1 MALRLPS
8 SWRVASRW
16 LKRRAPATLFG
27 RSLMIIVLP
36 IALMQAAVTYA
47 FFEAHWQTVTSRLS
61 EGLAGDIAWAV
72 ESYKDDPS
80 PESFARLSERAE
92 ESLGL
97 SIALQ
102 PGRKIPEH
110 RRDPPALIEP
120 FFAPVD
126 RSLERALSARLDDP
140 YWFDTTRYPA
150 YVDIRVAAPG
160 GVMRVLAPRERAFA
174 TQGHIFVLWLTIAT
188 VLLTTVAILFI
199 RNQVRAIER
208 LAAAAEAFG
217 RGGEDAKFKPHGARE
232 VRQAARAFLDM
243 RARIQRHIDQ
253 RTALLASVSHDLRTP
268 LTRLKL
274 ALALA
279 EPGARTADMKRDL
292 AEMEHMIDEYL
303 AFARGEAGRCLR
315 RWRRTPGRWAR
326 PSRPRSMRRFR
337 RLRDPWPCAAR
348 SAIWPRTPRRTAIT
362 WRWRRA
368 RSRTASRSPSMMTA
382 RAFRRPAGRRP
393 SPPSPAWMR
402 AATRTS
408 KALAWASPSP
418 ATWPEATAATS
429 RSRPRRWAACA
440 LCCGCRGRRA
450 FTGGSARAG
459 SVGTGRTER
468 LACAA
473 SASGWRYGFWRL
485 RRSPPIRSKASG

>member
-1 MALRLPS
+1 
-8 SWRVASRW
+8 VASRW

-36 IALMQAAVTYA
+36 IALMQAAVTYV

-80 PESFARLSERAE
+80 PQSFARLSERAE
-92 ESLGL
+92 ESMGL

-102 PGRKIPEH
+102 PGRKLPE
-110 RRDPPALIEP
+110 RRREPPALIEP

-150 YVDIRVAAPG
+150 YVDIRVAGPG
-160 GVMRVLAPRERAFA
+160 GVLRVLAPRERAFA

-188 VLLTTVAILFI
+188 VLLTTVAVLFI

-217 RGGEDAKFKPHGARE
+217 RGGEVTKFKPHGARE
-232 VRQAARAFLDM
+232 VRQAARAFIDM

-303 AFARGEAGRCLR
+303 AFARGEAGEASEATPLRPLLEAVAADARAMGATVTVAVDATLSAAARPLALR
-315 RWRRTPGRWAR
+315 RALGNLAQNAAAHGDHVA
-326 PSRPRSMRRFR
+326 
-337 RLRDPWPCAAR
+337 LAAR
-348 SAIWPRTPRRTAIT
+348 AVSNGVEITVDDDGPGIPAPRR
-362 WRWRRA
+362 
-368 RSRTASRSPSMMTA
+368 
-382 RAFRRPAGRRP
+382 
-393 SPPSPAWMR
+393 
-402 AATRTS
+402 
-408 KALAWASPSP
+408 
-418 ATWPEATAATS
+418 EE
-429 RSRPRRWAACA
+429 
-440 LCCGCRGRRA
+440 A
-450 FTGGSARAG
+450 FTAFARLDESRNQNLKGVGLGLAIARDVARGHGGDITLETSPMGGLRA
-459 SVGTGRTER
+459 VLR
-468 LACAA
+468 LP
-473 SASGWRYGFWRL
+473 G
-485 RRSPPIRSKASG
+485 